1 MYAATHQEEIR
12 ANELSTKY
20 TDLHGD
26 MNKFIV
32 QELRSGK
39 SADEALSNAKNK
51 FLDTAEKKEY
61 FNSQLKDYV
70 NEDKVKEWY
79 NNVRNN
85 NGLYSQGYSE
95 EEGKS
100 SYSQSIAEEEE
111 RKGKAA
117 LRYTGAGTNYSYS
130 SAGKTSYKAPAYS
143 YTPSTYSASD
153 YAYVP
158 EAKEEKKTSST
169 KKTSSSRAK
178 KKSSLTSSS
187 KKTNSSSSSSTG
199 TQNINIT
206 SCIPTVWD
214 DVSTSNAKLAAGIGA
229 SKVGNSKSGK
239 LISGLSAASKVSA
252 SAEKADATLND
263 VVSELKK
270 LKTAQ

>member
-1 MYAATHQEEIR
+1 
-12 ANELSTKY
+12 
-20 TDLHGD
+20 

-95 EEGKS
+95 EEGNS
-100 SYSQSIAEEEE
+100 SYSQIIAEEEE

-117 LRYTGAGTNYSYS
+117 LGYILILRLHIKRQIMFMFRKKRKKRKRQARQ
-130 SAGKTSYKAPAYS
+130 AQRKQVHRVQRKKALLVHHQRKP
-143 YTPSTYSASD
+143 
-153 YAYVP
+153 
-158 EAKEEKKTSST
+158 
-169 KKTSSSRAK
+169 
-178 KKSSLTSSS
+178 
-187 KKTNSSSSSSTG
+187 
-199 TQNINIT
+199 I
-206 SCIPTVWD
+206 
-214 DVSTSNAKLAAGIGA
+214 
-229 SKVGNSKSGK
+229 
-239 LISGLSAASKVSA
+239 
-252 SAEKADATLND
+252 
-263 VVSELKK
+263 
-270 LKTAQ
+270 